1 MNTLIDL
8 YRTDRALMFR
18 YPWLNLA
25 INCMLIPLV
34 CVGFLVLSFIA
45 AHEIYSFLLASER
58 TFTALLET
66 AAIVSL
72 SVSLQIVCIYTAR
85 YILNPT
91 FQNLKKL
98 TKSWLALLLRLIN
111 KFLK

>member
-34 CVGFLVLSFIA
+34 CLAFYYLSFVA
-45 AHEIYSFLLASER
+45 ADKMYWFLLVSDWSFISLGVVSE
-58 TFTALLET
+58 
-66 AAIVSL
+66 
-72 SVSLQIVCIYTAR
+72 
-85 YILNPT
+85 NG
-91 FQNLKKL
+91 K
-98 TKSWLALLLRLIN
+98 
-111 KFLK
+111 

>member
-18 YPWLNLA
+18 YPRLTKIKNWILV
-25 INCMLIPLV
+25 PVV

-45 AHEIYSFLLASER
+45 AHEIYSFILTSDR
-58 TFTALLET
+58 TVTALLET